1 VSAEYGVLGEIN
13 TAARFKRGLAMP
25 TFLWEGKTAQGR
37 VLKGEIEAPNL
48 EAVFGILRDRRIRPV
63 ANRIREKGKGFD
75 KEITIPGFAEKVKA
89 RDLSVFTRQF
99 ATMIDAGLP
108 IVQCLDIL
116 SQQTES
122 KVLRNTVRAIK
133 QDVEG
138 GATLA
143 EALSRHP
150 KTFDN
155 LYVNMVQAGETGGV
169 LNAILNRISLFIEK
183 ANKLKKKVKGA
194 MIYPCSIIFVAVVV
208 VAILLIFV
216 IPVFAE
222 LYGSM
227 GKALPAPTQITINIS
242 NWFRS
247 YFLYMVF
254 ALVGIIVAI
263 RAYYVTDNGR
273 MNIDRLFL
281 RLPVV
286 GDLLRKVAVARFSQ
300 NMAILL
306 SSGVPILDG
315 LAITARTA
323 GNRVIEKA
331 IMDSRV
337 SISQGRTV
345 AEPLRDSKIFPPM
358 VCQMVAVGEQ
368 TGGLDTMLKK
378 VAELYEDE
386 VDDAVANL
394 TALMEPMIMVFL
406 GVILGGLVVSMYL
419 PIFQL
424 GSVVQ

>member
-1 VSAEYGVLGEIN
+1 MAI
-13 TAARFKRGLAMP
+13 
-25 TFLWEGKTAQGR
+25 FLWEGKTAQGR
-37 VLKGEIEAPNL
+37 VLKGEVEAPNL
-48 EAVFGILRDRRIRPV
+48 EAVFAILRDRRIRPI
-63 ANRIREKGKGFD
+63 ANRIREKGRGLD
-75 KEITIPGFAEKVKA
+75 KEISIPGFGERLKA

-108 IVQCLDIL
+108 IVQCLDI
-116 SQQTES
+116 QAEQTES
-122 KVLRNTVRAIK
+122 KLLRNTLRTIK

-138 GATLA
+138 GSTLA
-143 EALSRHP
+143 EGLRKHP
-150 KTFDN
+150 RIFDD
-155 LYVNMVQAGETGGV
+155 LYVNMVQAGEAGGV
-169 LNAILNRISLFIEK
+169 LNAILNRIALFIEK

-194 MIYPCSIIFVAVVV
+194 MIYPCTIIVVAIVV

-242 NWFRS
+242 NWVRANCI
-247 YFLYMVF
+247 YMVF
-254 ALVGIIVAI
+254 ALVGFIVAI
-263 RAYYVTDNGR
+263 RFYYRTDNGQ
-273 MNIDRLFL
+273 MNIDRLLL

-345 AEPLRDSKIFPPM
+345 ADPLRESKIFPPM
-358 VCQMVAVGEQ
+358 VCQMVAVGEN
-368 TGGLDTMLKK
+368 TGGLDNMLRK

-394 TALMEPMIMVFL
+394 TALMEPMIMVVL
-406 GVILGGLVVSMYL
+406 GVILGGLVISMYL

-424 GSVVQ
+424 GSVVS

>member
-1 VSAEYGVLGEIN
+1 MVSAGE
-13 TAARFKRGLAMP
+13 M
-25 TFLWEGKTAQGR
+25 
-37 VLKGEIEAPNL
+37 
-48 EAVFGILRDRRIRPV
+48 
-63 ANRIREKGKGFD
+63 
-75 KEITIPGFAEKVKA
+75 
-89 RDLSVFTRQF
+89 
-99 ATMIDAGLP
+99 
-108 IVQCLDIL
+108 
-116 SQQTES
+116 
-122 KVLRNTVRAIK
+122 
-133 QDVEG
+133 
-138 GATLA
+138 
-143 EALSRHP
+143 
-150 KTFDN
+150 
-155 LYVNMVQAGETGGV
+155 GGV
-169 LNAILNRISLFIEK
+169 LNTILNRIALFIEK

-194 MIYPCSIIFVAVVV
+194 LIYPCSIIAVAVIV

-242 NWFRS
+242 NWFVATW
-247 YFLYMVF
+247 YYALFG
-254 ALVGIIVAI
+254 LVGTIAAI
-263 RAYYVTDNGR
+263 RFYYQTDQGR
-273 MNIDRLFL
+273 MNIDRLLL

-323 GNRVIEKA
+323 GNKVVEKA
-331 IMDSRV
+331 IIDSRL

-345 AEPLRDSKIFPPM
+345 ADPLRESKIFPPM
-358 VCQMVAVGEQ
+358 VCQMVAVGEN

-378 VAELYEDE
+378 VADLYEEE

-394 TALMEPMIMVFL
+394 TALMEPMIMIVL
-406 GVILGGLVVSMYL
+406 GVILGGLVISMYL

-424 GSVVQ
+424 GSLV

>member
-1 VSAEYGVLGEIN
+1 
-13 TAARFKRGLAMP
+13 M
-25 TFLWEGKTAQGR
+25 
-37 VLKGEIEAPNL
+37 
-48 EAVFGILRDRRIRPV
+48 
-63 ANRIREKGKGFD
+63 
-75 KEITIPGFAEKVKA
+75 
-89 RDLSVFTRQF
+89 
-99 ATMIDAGLP
+99 
-108 IVQCLDIL
+108 
-116 SQQTES
+116 
-122 KVLRNTVRAIK
+122 
-133 QDVEG
+133 
-138 GATLA
+138 A
-143 EALSRHP
+143 EALRKHP
-150 KTFDN
+150 KIFDD
-155 LYVNMVQAGETGGV
+155 LYVNMVDAGEAGGV
-169 LNAILNRISLFIEK
+169 LNAILNRIALFIEK

-194 MIYPCSIIFVAVVV
+194 MIYPCTIIGVAIVV

-242 NWFRS
+242 NWVRAN
-247 YFLYMVF
+247 FLYMIF
-254 ALVGIIVAI
+254 ALVGIIVGI
-263 RAYYVTDNGR
+263 RSYYKTDNGQ
-273 MNIDRLFL
+273 MNIDRLLL

-345 AEPLRDSKIFPPM
+345 AEPLRESKIFPPM
-358 VCQMVAVGEQ
+358 VCQMVAVGEN
-368 TGGLDTMLKK
+368 TGGLDTMLRK

-394 TALMEPMIMVFL
+394 TALMEPMIMVIL
-406 GVILGGLVVSMYL
+406 GVILGGLVISMYL

-424 GSVVQ
+424 GSVVS

>member
-1 VSAEYGVLGEIN
+1 
-13 TAARFKRGLAMP
+13 MP

-37 VLKGEIEAPNL
+37 VLRGEVEAPSL
-48 EAVFGILRDRRIRPV
+48 EAVFTVLRDRRIRPV
-63 ANRIREKGKGFD
+63 PNRIREKGKGLE
-75 KEITIPGFAEKVKA
+75 KEISIPGFGEKVKA
-89 RDLSVFTRQF
+89 RDVSLFTRQF

-116 SQQTES
+116 CEQSES
-122 KVLRNTVRAIK
+122 KLLRNTVRTIR

-138 GATLA
+138 GSTLA
-143 EALSRHP
+143 GALKRHP
-150 KTFDN
+150 KIFDD
-155 LYVNMVQAGETGGV
+155 LYTNMVEAGEAGGV
-169 LNAILNRISLFIEK
+169 LNTILNRVALFIEK

-194 MIYPCSIIFVAVVV
+194 MIYPCTIVGVAVIV

-242 NWFRS
+242 NWLVAS
-247 YFLYMVF
+247 WYYVLF
-254 ALVGIIVAI
+254 AMGAVVVAI
-263 RAYYVTDNGR
+263 RSYYQTDQGR
-273 MNIDRLFL
+273 MNMDRLLL

-323 GNRVIEKA
+323 GNKVVEKA

-337 SISQGRTV
+337 SISQGKTV
-345 AEPLRDSKIFPPM
+345 AEPLRESKIFPPM
-358 VCQMVAVGEQ
+358 VCQMVAVGEN
-368 TGGLDTMLKK
+368 TGGLDTMLRK
-378 VAELYEDE
+378 VAELYEEE

-394 TALMEPMIMVFL
+394 TALMEPMIMVVL
-406 GVILGGLVVSMYL
+406 GVILGGLVISMYL
-419 PIFQL
+419 PIFQM
-424 GSVVQ
+424 GSLVS